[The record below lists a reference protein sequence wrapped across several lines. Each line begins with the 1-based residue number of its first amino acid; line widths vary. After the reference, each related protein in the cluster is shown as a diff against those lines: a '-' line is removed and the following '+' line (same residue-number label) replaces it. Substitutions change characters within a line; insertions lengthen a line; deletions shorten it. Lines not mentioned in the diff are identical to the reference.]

1 MAFDDSGDEA
11 QRDAVFLI
19 DSGDTE
25 ADRIQSAGHVDGTIE
40 LSLGIDAHLK
50 ADEEHAVFHAGNDTE
65 IVGVGSDLLQG
76 CPIGILRCLFDGEVD
91 RIDIPLLVVRNIHDP
106 GNDQVAGGV
115 QIRNVREPFPGDI
128 AGIDLSIHTA
138 SFHRHGVVA
147 DTQNT
152 ARHQDTGLYTAGNQL
167 PHDCGYPRPLG

>member
-91 RIDIPLLVVRNIHDP
+91 RIDIPLLVVRNMVKGRLQIQKKP
-106 GNDQVAGGV
+106 GWSSSQAHAGSLYGSSAFYS
-115 QIRNVREPFPGDI
+115 PD
-128 AGIDLSIHTA
+128 AGSSHSAWLA
-138 SFHRHGVVA
+138 
-147 DTQNT
+147 
-152 ARHQDTGLYTAGNQL
+152 
-167 PHDCGYPRPLG
+167 

>member
-11 QRDAVFLI
+11 QRNAVFLI

-50 ADEEHAVFHAGNDTE
+50 ADKEHAVFHAGNDTE

-76 CPIGILRCLFDGEVD
+76 CRSGFSD
-91 RIDIPLLVVRNIHDP
+91 
-106 GNDQVAGGV
+106 
-115 QIRNVREPFPGDI
+115 
-128 AGIDLSIHTA
+128 A
-138 SFHRHGVVA
+138 SLMERL
-147 DTQNT
+147 TE
-152 ARHQDTGLYTAGNQL
+152 
-167 PHDCGYPRPLG
+167 

>member
-40 LSLGIDAHLK
+40 LSLSIDAHLK

-91 RIDIPLLVVRNIHDP
+91 RIDIPPSL
-106 GNDQVAGGV
+106 
-115 QIRNVREPFPGDI
+115 
-128 AGIDLSIHTA
+128 
-138 SFHRHGVVA
+138 
-147 DTQNT
+147 
-152 ARHQDTGLYTAGNQL
+152 
-167 PHDCGYPRPLG
+167 

>member
-50 ADEEHAVFHAGNDTE
+50 ADEEHTVFHAGNDTE

-76 CPIGILRCLFDGEVD
+76 CRSGFSD
-91 RIDIPLLVVRNIHDP
+91 
-106 GNDQVAGGV
+106 
-115 QIRNVREPFPGDI
+115 
-128 AGIDLSIHTA
+128 A
-138 SFHRHGVVA
+138 SLMERL
-147 DTQNT
+147 TE
-152 ARHQDTGLYTAGNQL
+152 
-167 PHDCGYPRPLG
+167 

>member
-50 ADEEHAVFHAGNDTE
+50 ADEEHTVFHAGNDTE

-91 RIDIPLLVVRNIHDP
+91 RIQKKP
-106 GNDQVAGGV
+106 GWSSSQAHAGSLCGSSAFYS
-115 QIRNVREPFPGDI
+115 PD
-128 AGIDLSIHTA
+128 AGSSHSAWLA
-138 SFHRHGVVA
+138 
-147 DTQNT
+147 
-152 ARHQDTGLYTAGNQL
+152 
-167 PHDCGYPRPLG
+167 